1 MQFDA
6 NELIAAIR
14 RALPP
19 GTGEVGLHEPEF
31 FGNES
36 KYLQDCIATGW
47 VSYLGKYV
55 DRFEK
60 ELAERCGRTHAF
72 AAVNGT
78 AALHA
83 ALVVVGVARGDEVIL
98 PSVTFVASANSVVQ
112 AGAIPHLVD
121 CEPRTLGLDIA
132 RLSDHL
138 RAVAV
143 RQDGA
148 TRNRLTGRRIAAI
161 VPVHVF
167 GQPIDH
173 EALDQVADEFD
184 LPVMSDATESL
195 GSTWRGKPAGSFGL
209 MSVLSFNGNK
219 IVTTGGGGA
228 ILTDDDRLAK
238 TIRHICTTAKL
249 PHKWAFNH
257 DQPAFNYRLPN
268 LNAAVGCAQLEK
280 LDQFLAEKRQL
291 AETYRQCLA
300 KVPGVEVMQDPP
312 DTRSNYWLVAVKLD
326 RSQMG
331 RRDELLGA
339 LHDAGVKC
347 RPLWTPMHLLPMFAS
362 APRMDDLSVTEEMF
376 ERIINLPSSARLGR
390 SAGGN
395 EVPPLRT
402 T

>member
-1 MQFDA
+1 MNPQ
-6 NELIAAIR
+6 ELIAAIR

-19 GTGEVGLHEPEF
+19 GIGEAGLHEPEF
-31 FGNES
+31 LGNEAA
-36 KYLQDCIATGW
+36 YLQDCITTGW

-60 ELAERCGRTHAF
+60 ELAERCGRKHAF

-83 ALVVVGVARGDEVIL
+83 ALVVIGVVPGDEVIL

-112 AGAIPHLVD
+112 AGAVPHLVD
-121 CEPRTLGLDIA
+121 CEPRTLGLDID
-132 RLSDHL
+132 RLREHL
-138 RAVAV
+138 RVIAV
-143 RQDGA
+143 RQDGV
-148 TRNRLTGRRIAAI
+148 TRNRHTGRKIAAI

-173 EALDQVADEFD
+173 EALDQVAAEFE

-195 GSTWRGKPAGSFGL
+195 GSTWRGQPAGSYGV

-228 ILTDDDRLAK
+228 ILTDDETLAK
-238 TIRHICTTAKL
+238 TVRHVCTTAKL
-249 PHKWAFNH
+249 PHRWAFNH

-291 AETYRQCLA
+291 AATYRKCLA
-300 KVPGVEVMQDPP
+300 GVTGVEVMQDPP
-312 DTRSNYWLVAVKLD
+312 ETQSNYWLVALKLD
-326 RSQMG
+326 RSESG
-331 RRDELLGA
+331 RRDELLAA
-339 LHDAGVKC
+339 LHDAGLKC

-362 APRMDDLSVTEEMF
+362 APRMEDLSVTEEMF
-376 ERIINLPSSARLGR
+376 QRIINLPSSPRLGR
-390 SAGGN
+390 SPGGT

-402 T
+402 P